1 MPRRARQLRPAD
13 HQIRLSLALP
23 SQRHARSPRRHG
35 RSESA
40 RPEFVN
46 GLLCIT
52 RVKRSEG
59 PTIEKR
65 TMTPRRTTNAAV
77 RPREYL
83 TPEEIRHLLKVA
95 RSRPGGYGH
104 RDSTMILI
112 AYRHGLRVSELVTMR
127 WDMLDL
133 KRGTFHVV
141 RRKNG
146 RPSVHLVRGDEIRSL
161 RRVQREQPTGS
172 PYVFVSK
179 RKGPLTVAA
188 FQKLVA
194 ASARRPGFPSP
205 STRTCCG
212 TPAASSSPTTA
223 WTPAPCRSGCAT
235 ATSSTRR
242 GTPNSRRSGS
252 RIFGRGRIKE
262 RYSPSL
268 VRLRRVLHHVGVQL
282 ILKIKPW
289 NFPH

>member
-1 MPRRARQLRPAD
+1 M
-13 HQIRLSLALP
+13 H
-23 SQRHARSPRRHG
+23 HK
-35 RSESA
+35 
-40 RPEFVN
+40 
-46 GLLCIT
+46 GL
-52 RVKRSEG
+52 RVKRRKG

-104 RDSTMILI
+104 RDSTMILM

-188 FQKLVA
+188 FQKLV
-194 ASARRPGFPSP
+194 
-205 STRTCCG
+205 
-212 TPAASSSPTTA
+212 
-223 WTPAPCRSGCAT
+223 
-235 ATSSTRR
+235 
-242 GTPNSRRSGS
+242 S
-252 RIFGRGRIKE
+252 RIGQASGLPFPIHPHMLRHACGFKLANDGVDTRALQEWLGHSNIQHTT
-262 RYSPSL
+262 RYTELTSK
-268 VRLRRVLHHVGVQL
+268 RF
-282 ILKIKPW
+282 K
-289 NFPH
+289 NFWEGED